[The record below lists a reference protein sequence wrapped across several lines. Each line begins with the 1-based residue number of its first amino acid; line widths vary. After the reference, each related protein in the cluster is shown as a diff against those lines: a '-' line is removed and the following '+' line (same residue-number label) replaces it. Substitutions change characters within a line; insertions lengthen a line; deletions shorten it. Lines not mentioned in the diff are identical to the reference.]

1 MAQKLMNWFCVIFV
15 IICFLTPAFAL
26 AEECIVVTSPI
37 ENTVIIGK
45 RPEVKGVFRCTLTP
59 GSYVV
64 MLDGVDVTQL
74 MDVTAEGFTYRPE
87 MLVTTGSHSLSVSYT
102 GADNLPHQF
111 AVNFSIRHSE
121 KFGEIYSKNDV
132 SLLYEGALVRKDS
145 TADAAAPIYTEGQ
158 NVAPST
164 TATYPS
170 SKIEGNLASES
181 RVKEGPWN
189 VAFTTNVRYFD
200 QDIPVMDPLK
210 KGFTVAN
217 WLFTG
222 NYEKDRVKMKLSA
235 GDIMINETP
244 YTISGFSR
252 KGTMFNG
259 EAGPVYANVFSA
271 RSAQTF
277 GVDGGIGIG
286 NVDEDHIFGV
296 SGGVKLF
303 ENKVDVRTIY
313 VTGTDPS
320 ASGLPA
326 SITPPSSQPNVYGNS
341 TTTGNKQGDVVGFL
355 LTTDFLQN
363 RLRTEMEA
371 DFTRYDPDIADEF
384 DKRSSSAYRAKIGGA
399 VNWFTYD
406 ALYEY
411 IGKYYGVVG
420 NPSLAKDRQGF
431 SLQSGINLSDQNL
444 NVMASRYSDNVDADP
459 LFPEIVSTQ
468 GSISYQFNKIPYVP
482 MGLTYQKIIQ
492 ESSKEPVGSA
502 RMDMNTDTYSA
513 RIGFTKG
520 SFTVNFSPSYS
531 IINDKTPADADMTN
545 ISYAAT
551 AAYAL
556 PNLSIAP
563 AFSWT
568 KTRNH
573 ATNVW
578 TDTFVYN
585 LDFRSRF
592 FHDRISFDA
601 GGTYTASTADNNSVD
616 SGTWNARA
624 AVSYRLNDH
633 LKTFVK
639 PAVGLRLSYLKT
651 DDKINA
657 GMDKDEFSL
666 FVVLEAAMPI
676 IF

>member
-1 MAQKLMNWFCVIFV
+1 MVKKLIHWFYFIIV
-15 IICFLTPAFAL
+15 IIFFCTPVIAL
-26 AEECIVVTSPI
+26 AEECIVITSPV
-37 ENTVIIGK
+37 ENATVIGK
-45 RPEVKGVFRCTLTP
+45 RPEIKGVFRCPLTA

-74 MDVTAEGFTYRPE
+74 LDVTTEEFTYRPE
-87 MLVTTGSHSLSVSYT
+87 LMVATGSHSLSVSYT

-111 AVNFSIRHSE
+111 AVNFQLRHSE
-121 KFGEIYSKNDV
+121 TFGDIYSKNDV
-132 SLLYEGALVRKDS
+132 SLLYEGALVIKDS
-145 TADAAAPIYTEGQ
+145 TANAANPLYMEGQ

-164 TATYPS
+164 TATLPR
-170 SKIEGNLASES
+170 SKLEGNLASES

-222 NYEKDRVKMKLSA
+222 NYEKDRVKMKLST
-235 GDIMINETP
+235 GDVMINETP

-259 EAGPVYANVFSA
+259 EAGPVYANIFSA
-271 RSAQTF
+271 SSAQTF

-286 NVDEDHIFGV
+286 NVNEDHILGV

-303 ENKVDVRTIY
+303 ENKVDFRTIY

-320 ASGLPA
+320 AAGLPA
-326 SITPPSSQPNVYGNS
+326 SITPPSSQSNVYGNS

-355 LTTDFLQN
+355 LTTDIFQN

-371 DFTRYDPDIADEF
+371 DFTRYDPDTSDEF
-384 DKRSSSAYRAKIGGA
+384 EKRSSSAYRAKIGGA
-399 VNWFTYD
+399 VNSFTYD

-411 IGKYYGVVG
+411 IGKYYGAIG

-431 SLQSGINLSDQNL
+431 SLQSGVNLSDQNL
-444 NVMASRYSDNVDADP
+444 SVMASRYSDNVESDP
-459 LFPEIVSTQ
+459 LFAEIVSTQ
-468 GSISYQFNKIPYVP
+468 GNISYQFNKIPYVP
-482 MGLTYQKIIQ
+482 LGFTYQKILQ
-492 ESSKEPVGSA
+492 ESSNEPAGSA
-502 RMDMNTDTYSA
+502 RIDTNTDTYSA
-513 RIGFTKG
+513 RLGFSKG

-545 ISYAAT
+545 IVYALT
-551 AAYAL
+551 ASYAL

-563 AFSWT
+563 AFTWN
-568 KTRNH
+568 KTRIH

-578 TDTFVYN
+578 TDTFVYS

-592 FHDRISFDA
+592 FHDRTSFDV
-601 GGTYTASTADNNSVD
+601 GGSYTTSTADNNSAD

-624 AVSYRLNDH
+624 TLAYRLNDH

-639 PAVGLRLSYLKT
+639 PTLGLRFSYLKT
-651 DDKINA
+651 DDKINN
-657 GMDKDEFSL
+657 GMNKDEFSL
-666 FVVLEAAMPI
+666 FAVLEAAIPI
-676 IF
+676 LF